1 MQQLEGQ
8 TARPGLGLH
17 PAAERMNLRTLHS
30 WCWATALCSLLLGQ
44 RACPAQQAAVHCP
57 VLRSRQ
63 YPPGAPSPRHMQRHR
78 RPSHAPNTQSP
89 TKVLH
94 TGPTWREM
102 PVGFLQVNRPVALLL
117 LYLDAL
123 AFLHASSS
131 AGLQVADPCA
141 PARSSSAAAPGKQIA
156 LCVGMAIYLASDTV
170 KPVMLSQA

>member
-63 YPPGAPSPRHMQRHR
+63 YPPGAPSPRHTQRQC

-89 TKVLH
+89 TNVLH

-102 PVGFLQVNRPVALLL
+102 SVGFLQVNR
-117 LYLDAL
+117 L
-123 AFLHASSS
+123 AARAAGTGCSIQASSCRRGGWAGTFNHWQQAHCDAPS
-131 AGLQVADPCA
+131 LYSAASQPQAPPAGL
-141 PARSSSAAAPGKQIA
+141 
-156 LCVGMAIYLASDTV
+156 
-170 KPVMLSQA
+170 